1 MLPRVEWPYV
11 EALLRLSLGL
21 SLGLLIGLE
30 RERSAKE
37 AGLRTFAFIAA
48 LGALGGLMG
57 ETYALA
63 SLALTALLTV
73 YLNARTLLEG
83 EGAEL
88 TTSAAMLLT
97 CVAGILCGQGH
108 RLTPAAVIVTT
119 TALLAWK
126 RPLSGF
132 SRGLTDAEVR
142 SAIVLA
148 VLAIV
153 IYPALPEGRVGPMSL
168 IEPRAAWIT
177 VLLIAGIGFVNYIL
191 WKVYGSRG
199 ADIAGFLGGL
209 VNSSVTVSELA
220 SRAASA
226 GPEAARA
233 AYRGIVLATAAMLT
247 RNVVLLGILAPRAL
261 VYCVGAFA
269 PMLLC
274 CGLLL
279 SIDQRRAP
287 SALIG
292 APVALQLPFS
302 LSVALRYGALFLLL
316 TVAGA
321 LTLRMLGEAAF
332 YVVSFVGGLAS
343 SASAV
348 ASAAAMVAQGGL
360 DPWQGALGALFASIA
375 SVLVNVPFM
384 LRARNAR
391 LTRRLSGAMAIIVA
405 VGIAGMAVWAVA
417 GRSIVS
423 ALEARIGA
431 DSSSESSIPFA
442 K

>member
-1 MLPRVEWPYV
+1 MLPSVEWPYV
-11 EALLRLSLGL
+11 ETLLRLSLGL

-37 AGLRTFAFIAA
+37 AGLRTFAFIAV

-57 ETYALA
+57 EVFALT
-63 SLALTALLTV
+63 SIGITALLTV
-73 YLNARTLLEG
+73 YLNVRTLMEH

-97 CVAGILCGQGH
+97 CLAGILCGLGH
-108 RLTPAAVIVTT
+108 RLTPAAVIVST

-132 SRGLTDAEVR
+132 TRGLTEAEVR

-168 IEPRAAWIT
+168 IEPRAAWVT
-177 VLLIAGIGFVNYIL
+177 VLLIAGIGFINYIL
-191 WKVYGSRG
+191 WKLYGTRG

-226 GPEAARA
+226 SPEAVHG

-247 RNVVLLGILAPRAL
+247 RNIVLLGILAPRAL
-261 VYCVGAFA
+261 LYCLGAFA

-274 CGLLL
+274 CLALL
-279 SIDQRRAP
+279 RWNRAP
-287 SALIG
+287 DLSANQG
-292 APVALQLPFS
+292 PPVALELPFS
-302 LSVALRYGALFLLL
+302 LTVALKYGLLFLLL
-316 TVAGA
+316 TVSAS
-321 LTLRMLGEAAF
+321 LTLDLLGEAAF
-332 YVVSFVGGLAS
+332 YAVSFVGGLFS

-348 ASAAAMVAQGGL
+348 ASAAAMVAQRII
-360 DPWQGALGALFASIA
+360 DPWQGAIGALLASLA
-375 SVLVNVPFM
+375 SVVVNVPFM
-384 LRARNAR
+384 LRARNAQ
-391 LTRRLSGAMAIIVA
+391 LTRRLTMAMTA
-405 VGIAGMAVWAVA
+405 VTLCGTAGMVAWALA

-423 ALEARIGA
+423 LLEGRLAG
-431 DSSSESSIPFA
+431 
-442 K
+442 

>member
-1 MLPRVEWPYV
+1 MLPSVEWPYV

-57 ETYALA
+57 EAFALA
-63 SLALTALLTV
+63 SLVLTALLTV
-73 YLNARTLLEG
+73 YLNIRTLMEH

-97 CVAGILCGQGH
+97 CMAGILCGLGH
-108 RLTPAAVIVTT
+108 RLTPAAVIVST

-132 SRGLTDAEVR
+132 TRGLTEAEVR

-168 IEPRAAWIT
+168 IEPRAAWVT
-177 VLLIAGIGFVNYIL
+177 VLLIAGIGFINYIL
-191 WKVYGSRG
+191 WKLYGTRG

-220 SRAASA
+220 SRAAGA
-226 GPEAARA
+226 GPEAIHG

-247 RNVVLLGILAPRAL
+247 RNILLLGILAPRAL
-261 VYCVGAFA
+261 FYCLGAFA

-274 CGLLL
+274 CLLL
-279 SIDQRRAP
+279 LQP
-287 SALIG
+287 SRKLDLTTDKG
-292 APVALQLPFS
+292 PVVDLQLPFS
-302 LSVALRYGALFLLL
+302 LTVALKYGLLFLLL
-316 TVAGA
+316 TVVGS
-321 LTLRMLGEAAF
+321 LTLGLFGEAAF
-332 YVVSFVGGLAS
+332 YAVSFVGGLLS

-348 ASAAAMVAQGGL
+348 ASAAAMVAQRTI
-360 DPWQGALGALFASIA
+360 DPWQGAIGALLASLA
-375 SVLVNVPFM
+375 SVLINVPFM
-384 LRARNAR
+384 LRARNAE
-391 LTRRLSGAMAIIVA
+391 LTRRLTVAMTAVALCGA
-405 VGIAGMAVWAVA
+405 AGMVAWALA

-423 ALEARIGA
+423 LMEGRISG
-431 DSSSESSIPFA
+431 
-442 K
+442 

>member
-1 MLPRVEWPYV
+1 MLPSVEWPYV
-11 EALLRLSLGL
+11 ETLLRLSLGL

-37 AGLRTFAFIAA
+37 AGLRTFAFIAVM
-48 LGALGGLMG
+48 GTLGGIMG
-57 ETYALA
+57 DAYALV

-73 YLNARTLLEG
+73 YLNLRTLMER

-97 CVAGILCGQGH
+97 CLAGILCGLGH
-108 RLTPAAVIVTT
+108 RLTPAAVIVST

-132 SRGLTDAEVR
+132 TRGLTEAEVR

-148 VLAIV
+148 ILAIV

-177 VLLIAGIGFVNYIL
+177 VLLIAGIGFINYIL
-191 WKVYGSRG
+191 WKLYGSRG

-220 SRAASA
+220 SRAAGA
-226 GPEAARA
+226 TPGAVHA
-233 AYRGIVLATAAMLT
+233 AYRGVILATAAMLT
-247 RNVVLLGILAPRAL
+247 RNIVLLGILAPRAL
-261 VYCVGAFA
+261 FYCLGAFA

-274 CGLLL
+274 CLLL
-279 SIDQRRAP
+279 LRLNRRFGLAGTEDP
-287 SALIG
+287 SA
-292 APVALQLPFS
+292 ALELPFS
-302 LSVALRYGALFLLL
+302 LTVALKYGLLFLLL
-316 TVAGA
+316 TVAGS
-321 LTLRMLGEAAF
+321 LTLAFFGEAAF
-332 YVVSFVGGLAS
+332 YAVSFVGGLLS

-348 ASAAAMVAQGGL
+348 ASAAVMVAQQAI
-360 DPWQGALGALFASIA
+360 DPWQGAVGALLASLA
-375 SVLVNVPFM
+375 SVAINVPFM

-391 LTRRLSGAMAIIVA
+391 LTHRLAVAMTAVAACGA
-405 VGIAGMAVWAVA
+405 AGMLAWALA
-417 GRSIVS
+417 GR
-423 ALEARIGA
+423 
-431 DSSSESSIPFA
+431 P
-442 K
+442 

>member
-11 EALLRLSLGL
+11 EALLRISLGI

-37 AGLRTFAFIAA
+37 AGLRTFSLIAL

-57 ETYALA
+57 ESFAIA
-63 SLALTALLTV
+63 ALALTALLTV
-73 YLNARTLLEG
+73 FLNARTLMAR

-97 CVAGILCGQGH
+97 AAAGILCGQGH
-108 RLTPAAVIVTT
+108 RLTPAAVIVST

-126 RPLSGF
+126 RPLAGF
-132 SRGLTDAEVR
+132 SQGLTEAEVR

-191 WKVYGSRG
+191 WKLYGARG

-220 SRAASA
+220 SRAESA
-226 GPEAARA
+226 GPEGVRA
-233 AYRGIVLATAAMLT
+233 AYRGILLATAAMLS
-247 RNVVLLGILAPRAL
+247 RNIVLLGILAPPAL
-261 VYCVGAFA
+261 VYCAGAFA

-274 CGLLL
+274 CAGLLWR
-279 SIDQRRAP
+279 SRSHSSETVKVP
-287 SALIG
+287 
-292 APVALQLPFS
+292 PVALELPFS
-302 LSVALRYGALFLLL
+302 LTVALKYGLLFLVL
-316 TVAGA
+316 TTVGS
-321 LTLRMLGEAAF
+321 LTLQLAGSAAF
-332 YVVSFVGGLAS
+332 YSVSFLGGLFS

-348 ASAAAMVAQGGL
+348 ASAAGMVAQQTI
-360 DPWQGALGALFASIA
+360 DPWQGAIGALVASMA
-375 SVLVNVPFM
+375 SVLVNVPFI
-384 LRARNAR
+384 LRARNKQLMR
-391 LTRRLSGAMAIIVA
+391 QLTMAMALVVTLGA
-405 VGIAGMAVWAVA
+405 AGMAVWAAA
-417 GRSIVS
+417 GEVIVS
-423 ALEARIGA
+423 ALQARLA
-431 DSSSESSIPFA
+431 P
-442 K
+442 